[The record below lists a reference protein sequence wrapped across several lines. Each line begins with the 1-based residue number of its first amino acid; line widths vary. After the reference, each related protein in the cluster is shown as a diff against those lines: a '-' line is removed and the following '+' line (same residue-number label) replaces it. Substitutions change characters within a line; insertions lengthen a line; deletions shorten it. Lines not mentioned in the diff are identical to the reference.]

1 MIALLVGLAFLII
14 VGSVGFMLY
23 SNWETTN
30 REHAAATAT
39 ANAQINA
46 TSTAQANATAHAHA
60 TATFIAS
67 HYPFSNNLVLDDPL
81 SDNSK
86 GNNWDVNT
94 SSDGKEACQFAAGTY
109 HAAALDPRYAYH
121 CYARNTT
128 FSNFTYQVQM
138 VIIKGDLGGILFRLG
153 QANNQDIGYRAL
165 ISTQGDY
172 TLESFDGQSYQ
183 IVGSGTN
190 TAIKTGLNQS
200 NLIAIVARG
209 NTLELYVN
217 EQFVMRAVN
226 NTSSQGQIGVAAS
239 TSANQGHPTEV
250 VFSNAKVWKL

>member
-1 MIALLVGLAFLII
+1 MIALLIGLAFLII
-14 VGSVGFMLY
+14 VGGMSFLLY
-23 SNWETTN
+23 SNWVTTN

-39 ANAQINA
+39 AQTNA
-46 TSTAQANATAHAHA
+46 TAAAQANATAHAQA
-60 TATFIAS
+60 TATFVAS
-67 HYPFSNNLVLDDPL
+67 HYPFSNNLALEDPL

-94 SSDGKEACQFAAGTY
+94 SSDGKETCQFTAGTY
-109 HAAALDPRYAYH
+109 YVAALDPRYANH

-153 QANNQDIGYRAL
+153 QANNQDIGYRAY
-165 ISTQGDY
+165 ISTQGAY
-172 TLESFDGQSYQ
+172 ALESFDGQSYK

-217 EQFVMRAVN
+217 EQFVMRVVN
-226 NTSSQGQIGVAAS
+226 NTSSQGQIGVAAI
-239 TSANQGHPTEV
+239 TYTNQGHPTEV

>member
-1 MIALLVGLAFLII
+1 MIALFVGLAFLII
-14 VGSVGFMLY
+14 VGSVSFLLY
-23 SNWETTN
+23 SNWQTTN

-39 ANAQINA
+39 AQTNATTTAQVNA
-46 TSTAQANATAHAHA
+46 TSTAQANATAQAQA
-60 TATFIAS
+60 TATFVAS

-94 SSDGKEACQFAAGTY
+94 SSDGKEACQFTAGTY
-109 HAAALDPRYAYH
+109 HVAALDLRYANH

-128 FSNFTYQVQM
+128 FSNFTYQVEM
-138 VIIKGDLGGILFRLG
+138 TIVKGDWGGIAFRF
-153 QANNQDIGYRAL
+153 GYFAY
-165 ISTQGDY
+165 ISPQGNYELD
-172 TLESFDGQSYQ
+172 SFDGQNYK
-183 IVGSGTN
+183 IVGSGTS

-217 EQFVMRAVN
+217 ELLITKVGD
-226 NTSSQGQIGVAAS
+226 NTSSQGQIGVIAS
-239 TSANQGHPTEV
+239 PGGNQGHPTEV